1 MDNESAKK
9 ASSYKKGDLLR
20 ISSRNGA
27 SNWFVKQIDDK
38 SNSLTLSGEHSNRP
52 KKLILDKIDF
62 KNQFVSKIEKAEMEV
77 REGEIL
83 RTSSRMYEHN
93 IESNTDLKVKKIV
106 PGFLVL
112 KDGKKSILMIKASLN
127 GAPLKYGYTK
137 SLHTTSTKR
146 YDTTVSVLKPY
157 QTNKNNIFKINA
169 LSKSSSIIVTEDK
182 EKAIKYS
189 HRETNRG
196 SSISADNYSGLS
208 IEAGNILN
216 RISETTAVFSKQDYF
231 KEAISNNKDYTQSK
245 LNTDIADA
253 LENGYLIKKDYSLK
267 KPLIIYHL
275 SNEKM
280 KSKNIN
286 LRLDFELEQNSS
298 LKLIDFFSDDSE
310 KNFMN
315 IFYNFNLDKDA
326 ILKNY
331 KIDKSLNKN
340 LKYSFNN
347 INQKQNSISE
357 TFIFSAGSDYFK
369 NEINCNLKGE
379 YSSAFINGIFSLD
392 DNKQHEIRTTIN
404 HLVENTKSYQLIKSV
419 LGKNTKSAYQGRIY
433 VDSKAQK
440 TDGYQLSKAILLDET
455 SEFNA
460 KPELEIYADD
470 VKCSH
475 GSASGSL
482 DDNSIFY
489 LMSRGLNYKQ
499 AKGLL
504 INGFLLD
511 VIEKITDAEIKD
523 LLKKMIGLKK

>member
-1 MDNESAKK
+1 MKEQ
-9 ASSYKKGDLLR
+9 L
-20 ISSRNGA
+20 
-27 SNWFVKQIDDK
+27 
-38 SNSLTLSGEHSNRP
+38 
-52 KKLILDKIDF
+52 KIDF
-62 KNQFVSKIEKAEMEV
+62 NKIQEVSNFSNRDIE
-77 REGEIL
+77 I
-83 RTSSRMYEHN
+83 
-93 IESNTDLKVKKIV
+93 
-106 PGFLVL
+106 
-112 KDGKKSILMIKASLN
+112 KKSYLN
-127 GAPLKYGYTK
+127 KFIENGFPNRKQENWKFL
-137 SLHTTSTKR
+137 
-146 YDTTVSVLKPY
+146 D
-157 QTNKNNIFKINA
+157 INQ
-169 LSKSSSIIVTEDK
+169 I
-182 EKAIKYS
+182 
-189 HRETNRG
+189 
-196 SSISADNYSGLS
+196 
-208 IEAGNILN
+208 
-216 RISETTAVFSKQDYF
+216 
-231 KEAISNNKDYTQSK
+231 ISNNISDLSFYNDYSIENKIDPSIFIDDLEHNKIIFINGRVEKIDFSYEDKKQIEIIEDSYTIDKSENNNSLID
-245 LNTDIADA
+245 LNIA
-253 LENGYLIKKDYSLK
+253 LSNKHFKILIKKGYSLK

-298 LKLIDFFSDDSE
+298 LKLIDFFSDESE

-347 INQKQNSISE
+347 IDQKQNSISE
-357 TFIFSAGSDYFK
+357 TFVFSAGSDYFK

-379 YSSAFINGIFSLD
+379 YSSAFINGIFLLD

-511 VIEKITDAEIKD
+511 VIEKITDAEIND